1 MVSTSWFEEC
11 FLSNPPDSPGW
22 ALVHKKAQAKTLPA
36 GACLFSQGSSCENF
50 VIIVSGNVRVQYQD
64 ISGKEI
70 VLYRLCPAE
79 VCNTTTLCLLADG
92 TYPTAAYAETEV
104 KFAVLPKKDFLIALE
119 DLDFREYIFSQIAR
133 RSLELICLVN
143 EVAFLTLEERLARY
157 LINNGPSIKA
167 THREIATQ
175 LGTAREVVSRYLRR
189 FTNTGCIETSR
200 KGISVVDRTALEAM
214 MG

>member
-1 MVSTSWFEEC
+1 MSNSWFEEC

-22 ALVHKKAQAKTLPA
+22 SLVHSKASVKTLAA
-36 GACLFSQGSSCENF
+36 GSCLFSQGSACQYF

-64 ISGKEI
+64 ANGNEI

-79 VCNTTTLCLLADG
+79 VCNTTTLCLLADDD
-92 TYPTAAYAETEV
+92 YPAAAYAETEV
-104 KFAVLPKKDFLIALE
+104 KFAVLSKKEFLHALE
-119 DLDFREYIFSQIAR
+119 DQNFREYIFSQIAR
-133 RSLELICLVN
+133 RSLELIWLVN

-157 LINNGPSIKA
+157 LVNNGPSIEA

-189 FTNTGCIETSR
+189 LTNSGYIRTSR
-200 KGISVVDRTALEAM
+200 KGISILDRSALEAM
-214 MG
+214 AR